1 MAFSTRFVYGLLAIV
16 IASAVS
22 HAVESEPVTL
32 YYIGESITTMGATVT
47 RHPYIVARTTDEKAK
62 TITETVVS
70 YQQSGFKEN
79 SSVLTI
85 DGNRFAMTSSTGT
98 VTGSG
103 ELTGIPWHWTFLRG
117 EFKVASYGMRIVDY
131 NFFADNGAIM
141 GHKDFYLK
149 KDGSDERLLMQED
162 VALHVVEKPA
172 FDARRAEL
180 LKQ

>member
-1 MAFSTRFVYGLLAIV
+1 MAFFTRFVYGLSAIV

-22 HAVESEPVTL
+22 HAAEPGPVTL
-32 YYIGESITTMGATVT
+32 YYMGEAITTMGATVM
-47 RHPYIVARTTDEKAK
+47 RHPYIVARTTDERAK
-62 TITETVVS
+62 TITESVVS
-70 YQQSGFKEN
+70 YQPSGFKEN

-85 DGNRFAMTSSTGT
+85 DGNRFAMTAST

-103 ELTGIPWHWTFLRG
+103 ELTGIPWRWTFLRG
-117 EFKVASYGMRIVDY
+117 EFNVASNGMRIVDY
-131 NFFADNGAIM
+131 NFLADPLFVV

-162 VALHVVEKPA
+162 VVLHVVEKAA
-172 FDARRAEL
+172 FDAKRAEL

>member
-1 MAFSTRFVYGLLAIV
+1 MASFTRSVYGLFAIV

-22 HAVESEPVTL
+22 HAAEPNPVTL
-32 YYIGESITTMGATVT
+32 YYIGESITTMGSTVT
-47 RHPYIVARTTDEKAK
+47 RHPYVVARTTNESAK

-70 YQQSGFKEN
+70 YEQSGFKEN

-85 DGNRFAMTSSTGT
+85 DGNRFAMRTSTGT

-103 ELTGIPWHWTFLRG
+103 ELTGTPWHWTFLRG
-117 EFKVASYGMRIVDY
+117 EFKVASQGMRIVDY
-131 NFFADNGAIM
+131 NFFADPAAVM

-149 KDGSDERLLMQED
+149 RDSSDERLLMQED
-162 VALHVVEKPA
+162 VVLHMVEKTT
-172 FDARRAEL
+172 FDAKRAEL

>member
-1 MAFSTRFVYGLLAIV
+1 MAFFTRLVYGSLAIV

-22 HAVESEPVTL
+22 HAAEPDPVIR
-32 YYIGESITTMGATVT
+32 YYIGESITTMGSTVA
-47 RHPYIVARTTDEKAK
+47 RHPYIVARTTDERAK
-62 TITETVVS
+62 TIAETVVS

-79 SSVLTI
+79 SSVMTI
-85 DGNRFAMTSSTGT
+85 DGNRFAMTVSTGT

-103 ELTGIPWHWTFLRG
+103 ELTGVPWHWTFLRA
-117 EFKVASYGMRIVDY
+117 EFKVASSGMRIVDY
-131 NFFADNGAIM
+131 NFFADHTDIM

-162 VALHVVEKPA
+162 VVLHVVERA
-172 FDARRAEL
+172 TFDAKRAEL

>member
-1 MAFSTRFVYGLLAIV
+1 MPIFTRFVHGLCTII

-22 HAVESEPVTL
+22 HAAEPDPVTL
-32 YYIGESITTMGATVT
+32 YYVGESITTMGTTIT

-62 TITETVVS
+62 TISETVVS
-70 YQQSGFKEN
+70 YQQSGFREN

-85 DGNRFAMTSSTGT
+85 EGSRFAMAASAGA

-103 ELTGIPWHWTFLRG
+103 ELTGTPWHWTFLRG
-117 EFKVASYGMRIVDY
+117 EFKVASSGMRIVDY
-131 NFFADNGAIM
+131 NFLADHATVT

-149 KDGSDERLLMQED
+149 RDGSEERLFMQED
-162 VALHVVEKPA
+162 VVLHLVEKTT
-172 FDARRAEL
+172 FDAKRAEL

>member
-1 MAFSTRFVYGLLAIV
+1 MAFFTRFVYGVLAIV

-22 HAVESEPVTL
+22 HAAETDAMTR
-32 YYIGESITTMGATVT
+32 YYVGESITTMGSTVT
-47 RHPYIVARTTDEKAK
+47 RHPCIVARTTDERAK
-62 TITETVVS
+62 TIKETVVS

-85 DGNRFAMTSSTGT
+85 DGNRFAMTASTGT

-103 ELTGIPWHWTFLRG
+103 ELTGTPWHWTFLRG
-117 EFKVASYGMRIVDY
+117 EFKVASSGMKIVDY
-131 NFFADNGAIM
+131 NFFAEATAVM

-149 KDGSDERLLMQED
+149 RDGSDERLLMQED
-162 VALHVVEKPA
+162 VVLHVVEKA
-172 FDARRAEL
+172 TFDAKRAEL